1 MKIKS
6 KLLINLTGDKSY
18 YLWNGT
24 DSYYDKLRSAYLD
37 IKHNNMS
44 EYLLFG
50 FFTLCSA
57 TLEYSLNY
65 ILADYCI
72 DKFGPEKYKSYCK
85 EFIGLSF
92 RNKLLMIPHIISEGQ
107 FQMNEGANS
116 FKTLE
121 ELITLR
127 NKIMHNKEFLKG
139 FDLKINGEVQGNE
152 VFLPTE
158 KSELDFKINV
168 ADNYIDTLT
177 KEKCLRFGDALG
189 EFKKFIMT
197 PALLKELN
205 ENNMILKH

>member
-1 MKIKS
+1 MKQKS

-37 IKHNNMS
+37 IKNDKES
-44 EYLLFG
+44 DYLFFG

-92 RNKLLMIPHIISEGQ
+92 RNKLFMIPHIISEGQ
-107 FQMNEGANS
+107 FQMNEYAKS

-127 NKIMHNKEFLKG
+127 NKIMHNKEFLKE
-139 FDLKINGEVQGNE
+139 FDLQINGEIKGDG
-152 VFLPTE
+152 VFIPIE

-189 EFKKFIMT
+189 EFKKFVMT
-197 PALLKELN
+197 PALLKELDKN
-205 ENNMILKH
+205 EMILKH